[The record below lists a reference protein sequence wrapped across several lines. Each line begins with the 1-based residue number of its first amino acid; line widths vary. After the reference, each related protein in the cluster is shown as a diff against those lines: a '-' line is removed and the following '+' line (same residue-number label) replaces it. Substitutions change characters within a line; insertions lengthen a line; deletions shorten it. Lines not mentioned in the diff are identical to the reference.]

1 MPWLQLTGVP
11 TLVRWGRQAG
21 ETQGAV
27 LARVS
32 GDLEHAPTVAVAE
45 RVVAEF
51 LERTKDM
58 R

>member
-1 MPWLQLTGVP
+1 M
-11 TLVRWGRQAG
+11 RWGRQAG